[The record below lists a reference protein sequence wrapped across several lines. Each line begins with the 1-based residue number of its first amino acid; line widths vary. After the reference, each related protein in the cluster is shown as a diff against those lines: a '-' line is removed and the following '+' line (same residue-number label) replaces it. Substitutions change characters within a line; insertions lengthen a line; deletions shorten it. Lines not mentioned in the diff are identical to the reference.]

1 MKLFRSILSQICPL
15 ITYSLSNL
23 YVYANVF
30 QFSVSHQARVGGVSY
45 CIMRRNIQSIISVSR
60 ARDTNLSLLIRRS
73 PGKKT
78 IVNGSVLMIFI
89 KNEVD
94 ALNQQ
99 CPTTSK
105 FSSSSRAHFRAVQV
119 MRPIDRFASS
129 LQQQCGQQLVC
140 RLEISV
146 GCEEQSS

>member
-1 MKLFRSILSQICPL
+1 MPMFSSFPFLIKRGWVGYLTVSCVATSNRLS
-15 ITYSLSNL
+15 L
-23 YVYANVF
+23 YHA
-30 QFSVSHQARVGGVSY
+30 
-45 CIMRRNIQSIISVSR
+45 
-60 ARDTNLSLLIRRS
+60 ARDTNLSRLIRRS

-89 KNEVD
+89 KNVVD

-129 LQQQCGQQLVC
+129 LQRQCGQQLVC